1 MKFKF
6 EKKMYRPITVISSD
20 VIIRGEVEGNCDM
33 RFDGRLK
40 GDIRVDGLLLI
51 GKTAEITGNLVAE
64 NISIAGKVTGNAYA
78 TEKIEINRTGELI
91 GDIKSKSLVIEDG
104 GVYKGTVEDGIKPP
118 LQEEEPTITENGSDI
133 DNAEA

>member
-20 VIIRGEVEGNCDM
+20 VIIRGEVEGECDM

-51 GKTAEITGNLVAE
+51 GKTANVTGNLVAE
-64 NISIAGKVTGNAYA
+64 SISIAGKVTGNAYA
-78 TEKIEINRTGELI
+78 TEKVEINRTGELV
-91 GDIKSKSLVIEDG
+91 GDIKSKSLVIEEG
-104 GVYKGTVEDGIKPP
+104 GVYKGRVEDGIDIPARR
-118 LQEEEPTITENGSDI
+118 EEPTETENGSDI